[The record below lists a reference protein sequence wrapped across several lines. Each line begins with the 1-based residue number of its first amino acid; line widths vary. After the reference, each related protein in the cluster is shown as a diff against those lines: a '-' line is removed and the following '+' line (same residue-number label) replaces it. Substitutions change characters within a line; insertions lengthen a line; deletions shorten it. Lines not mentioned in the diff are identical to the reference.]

1 MKHLTNA
8 KEVIRKQKAFLISSI
23 GGTIVTSAIIHTS
36 YTKIVPLTQVTAGFV
51 IVLPAIYIGIIN
63 EEIQESVLAMILSL
77 IGSIVLISFVRILPA
92 IFGVFPHQSDFF
104 AYQQIGETLP
114 LFFLLFPLYILG
126 TMIGI
131 LINEFIIKTRY

>member
-1 MKHLTNA
+1 MKHLANVREA
-8 KEVIRKQKAFLISSI
+8 IRKQKAFLISAI
-23 GGTIVTSAIIHTS
+23 GGTIVTSAIIHSS

-63 EEIQESVLAMILSL
+63 EEIQESILAMVLSL
-77 IGSIVLISFVRILPA
+77 IGSIVLISVARILPA
-92 IFGVFPHQSDFF
+92 IFGVFPNQSDFF

-131 LINEFIIKTRY
+131 LINEFILKTL